1 MALRPRLSA
10 GVPLSTRPEYY
21 EGACGA
27 VATPRGGLRLPDRRS
42 VLAVSEACNARQEP
56 LGLGPEVLTMLET
69 SVAGSGGRRSE
80 GE

>member
-42 VLAVSEACNARQEP
+42 CNAEP
-56 LGLGPEVLTMLET
+56 GIGVERLRAGILSSGLGHH
-69 SVAGSGGRRSE
+69 R
-80 GE
+80 